1 MRWQKGEAGELVRHW
16 FSVLRACGDDVREV
30 LHDGHPTVCVE
41 DAAFAY
47 VDTFTS
53 HVNVGFYRGADLP
66 DPNGM
71 LEGGG
76 KSMRHVKIRRGQ
88 EFNAAA
94 LSHLIHAAYGDMKRR
109 VLAEMA
115 SHSGSADCR
124 PSPPTGA
131 RT

>member
-76 KSMRHVKIRRGQ
+76 KSMRHVKIRRDQ

-109 VLAEMA
+109 VLAEKA
-115 SHSGSADCR
+115 SHSGSANCR
-124 PSPPTGA
+124 PSSPTGA